1 MLLEVN
7 GIDVFYGKFQ
17 ALRGVSM
24 KIDKGQVV
32 SLIGPNGAGK
42 TTTLRAITGQMKPAK
57 GSVTLN
63 GDRIDQLPAHEVAK
77 KGIGM
82 VPEGRQLFD
91 GMTVYENLL
100 MGAYTKPRNM
110 LNDSLQFCFKV
121 FPRLEER
128 RKQLA
133 GTLSGGEQQMLAIA
147 RTLMLKPTLL
157 LIDELSLVLMP
168 KLAYE
173 LFNVLETIRDQGIT
187 ILVVEQHIRS
197 ALELSDRAYLME
209 EGRIVQEASAKEMLE
224 SEHIK
229 SVYLGI

>member
-157 LIDELSLVLMP
+157 LIDELSLGLMP

-173 LFNVLETIRDQGIT
+173 LFKVLETIRDQGIT